1 MLRIEYKPTKF
12 FELDTLGTIRTDD
25 GLMEQLTATEYS
37 LLKLLLR
44 NPGRVVEKETIAREV
59 WEEEYSAWLPED
71 WKSWKENS
79 LGSALSEIRGKIK
92 SIMPDAENLIRVKRG
107 IGWYSDYVSK
117 EEIEK
122 SSDNKSDG
130 NKIFD
135 LSEAMCPVLAE
146 EYREIKPLSDEY
158 HCKRTYL
165 MEKIDKAFQRKRVVY
180 VSGLSGSGK
189 TEAAYCYGNENEFT
203 YIVPL
208 ALRSNGSGDFEYL
221 CSQVK
226 IDNKSSDADAMKLLW
241 SLEEKSLIIIDNY
254 NDASNDVIFDVLK
267 KIPHARILI
276 TTQLKTDEMDEHG
289 SVVLI
294 DDAEENEA
302 DKEKFAIQLFCTYAK
317 LNGAELSQADL
328 SYLADIV
335 KAVQYHTMISCMLG
349 RQYKKYKR
357 SFQQLRDLIVE
368 NVEEALRTNIKVSI
382 IKDKERYTQTPYELM
397 KVLFKNQII
406 SREFSLLERQ
416 VLGALIFS
424 EKYSNDLD
432 MICVSVGDLEELNCV
447 SARDAVNS
455 LQEDGIVAIQG
466 SRLHIHPLMR
476 ALVCD
481 EGLGLAKYPMIAELD
496 YEFLLHLMKNKQI
509 EKYTYAEENIE
520 RDTQVRNMTPWHKWV
535 FEFIEQNVIPYT
547 CSRDKEFAQYYNN
560 EDYLLVSCHG
570 TSGNSIYIRFDS
582 GKEFCLINGSGQRI
596 KEYRYYNPNKEEKEF
611 SYEKCS
617 LLYAKYGLVDKLV
630 LPETVAGA
638 PVLSIGRR
646 LLYNHKMKHVV
657 IPSEVQWIGDYAFCD
672 CTELEE
678 IIIPD
683 KVGIIGSRAFTNC
696 SNATKLQLGKSVR
709 TIGMATFSRCEKI
722 KGTIEFP
729 DSLQIIHRYAFFQ
742 CSALEEVYFS
752 DTSQI
757 EEIGTCAFST
767 CTRLQKVRLGKTV
780 SWISGEAFADCYSLE
795 EVTLPGTL
803 KEISTNLFSNCSGL
817 KKIIVEEGVEVIHNH
832 AFGDCVNLS
841 EVKLPRSITSL
852 DKAAFGG
859 SPNVVAEV
867 YENSSADRCILRA
880 NELGRRIAIK
890 LIAE

>member
-1 MLRIEYKPTKF
+1 MYRVEYESGKF
-12 FELDTLGTIRTDD
+12 FVLEDNRWLHVENGDRT
-25 GLMEQLTATEYS
+25 QLTSMQYALIRCLLERSNRRCSREVIAKEVWHEEDSISFEIDWKKWKEKMWTMLSRTREKLGMVGINGEKMIVNTDEDGWLIDCISCEDDESYKNVKQCKLSQEYTLIEPTS
-37 LLKLLLR
+37 GEYYCERTFLIDAIK
-44 NPGRVVEKETIAREV
+44 NAFAKNRVVFI
-59 WEEEYSAWLPED
+59 
-71 WKSWKENS
+71 
-79 LGSALSEIRGKIK
+79 
-92 SIMPDAENLIRVKRG
+92 
-107 IGWYSDYVSK
+107 
-117 EEIEK
+117 
-122 SSDNKSDG
+122 
-130 NKIFD
+130 
-135 LSEAMCPVLAE
+135 
-146 EYREIKPLSDEY
+146 
-158 HCKRTYL
+158 
-165 MEKIDKAFQRKRVVY
+165 
-180 VSGLSGSGK
+180 SGLSGLGK
-189 TEAAYCYGNENEFT
+189 TELAYHYGSIGGYKN
-203 YIVPL
+203 IIPV
-208 ALRSNGSGDFEYL
+208 ALQNNGKGSFADL
-221 CSQVK
+221 CSQVNIEGGAELSDVASVLWGLDK
-226 IDNKSSDADAMKLLW
+226 DNLV
-241 SLEEKSLIIIDNY
+241 IVDNY
-254 NDASNDVIFDVLK
+254 NDATNGTVFEVIS
-267 KIPHARILI
+267 KIPNAHILV
-276 TTQLKTDEMDEHG
+276 TSQLQTDEMDEHG

-294 DDAEENEA
+294 DDTEEDAA
-302 DKEKFAIQLFCTYAK
+302 DKEKFAIRLFCTYAK
-317 LNGAELSQADL
+317 LNDSKFSQKDL
-328 SYLADIV
+328 DYLADIV
-335 KAVQYHTMISCMLG
+335 KAVQYHTMIVCMLG
-349 RQYKKYKR
+349 RQYKKSNR
-357 SFQQLRDLIVE
+357 SFQKLRNLIVE

-382 IKDKERYTQTPYELM
+382 IKDKERYTQTPYELL
-397 KVLFKNQII
+397 KVLFKNQIL
-406 SREFSLLERQ
+406 SRNFKPLERQ

-424 EKYSNDLD
+424 EKYSNDLE
-432 MICVSVGDLEELNCV
+432 MICISVGDLEELNCV

-466 SRLHIHPLMR
+466 SKLHIHPLMR

-481 EGLGLAKYPMIAELD
+481 EGLGLAKYPMIAELE

-535 FEFIEQNVIPYT
+535 FEFIEQNVIPYIYR
-547 CSRDKEFAQYYNN
+547 RDKEFAQYYNN

-611 SYEKCS
+611 PYEKCN
-617 LLYAKYGLVDKLV
+617 LLLAKYGAVDTLV

-657 IPSEVQWIGDYAFCD
+657 IPSEVQWIGDYAFSD

-696 SNATKLQLGKSVR
+696 TNVAKLQLGKSVR
-709 TIGMATFSRCEKI
+709 IIGMATFSRCENI

-767 CTRLQKVRLGKTV
+767 CTGLQKLRLGRNV
-780 SWISGEAFADCYSLE
+780 SWISGDAFADCYSLE
-795 EVTLPGTL
+795 EVTIPGTL

-817 KKIIVEEGVEVIHNH
+817 KKIIVQEGVEVIHNH
-832 AFGDCVNLS
+832 AFGDCVNLR
-841 EVKLPRSITSL
+841 EVKLPRSIISL
-852 DKAAFGG
+852 DRAAFGG

-867 YENSSADRCILRA
+867 YENSSADRCLLRA
-880 NELGRRIAIK
+880 NELGKRISIK

>member
-1 MLRIEYKPTKF
+1 MYRVEYESGKF
-12 FELDTLGTIRTDD
+12 FVLEDNRWLHVENGDRT
-25 GLMEQLTATEYS
+25 QLTSMQYA
-37 LLKLLLR
+37 LLR
-44 NPGRVVEKETIAREV
+44 CLLARSNRRCSREIIAKEVWHEEDSVSFEVDWEKWKRKMWKMLSETREKLDKVGIKGKRLIENTDADGWLIHCVSCEDEESYKNAKQCKLSQEYALIEPTSGEYYCERTFLVDKIKNAFSKNRVVFI
-59 WEEEYSAWLPED
+59 
-71 WKSWKENS
+71 
-79 LGSALSEIRGKIK
+79 
-92 SIMPDAENLIRVKRG
+92 
-107 IGWYSDYVSK
+107 
-117 EEIEK
+117 
-122 SSDNKSDG
+122 
-130 NKIFD
+130 
-135 LSEAMCPVLAE
+135 
-146 EYREIKPLSDEY
+146 
-158 HCKRTYL
+158 
-165 MEKIDKAFQRKRVVY
+165 
-180 VSGLSGSGK
+180 SGLSGLGK
-189 TEAAYCYGNENEFT
+189 TELAYHYGSIGGYNNIIPVT
-203 YIVPL
+203 L
-208 ALRSNGSGDFEYL
+208 QNNGKGSFADL
-221 CSQVK
+221 CSQVN
-226 IDNKSSDADAMKLLW
+226 IEGGAELSDAASVLW
-241 SLEEKSLIIIDNY
+241 GLDKDSLVIVDNY
-254 NDASNDVIFDVLK
+254 NDAANGTVFEVIS
-267 KIPHARILI
+267 KIPNAHILV
-276 TTQLKTDEMDEHG
+276 TSQLQTDEMDEHG

-317 LNGAELSQADL
+317 LNEAELSQEDL
-328 SYLADIV
+328 TYLADIV
-335 KAVQYHTMISCMLG
+335 KAVQYHTMIVCMLG
-349 RQYKKYKR
+349 RQYKKYTRK
-357 SFQQLRDLIVE
+357 FQQLRDLIVE

-382 IKDKERYTQTPYELM
+382 IKDKERYTQTPYELL

-406 SREFSLLERQ
+406 SRDFTAMERQ

-424 EKYSNDLD
+424 EKYSNDLE

-466 SRLHIHPLMR
+466 SKLHIHPLMR

-481 EGLGLAKYPMIAELD
+481 EGLGLAKYPMIAELE

-535 FEFIEQNVIPYT
+535 FEFIEQNVIPYI

-611 SYEKCS
+611 PYEKCN
-617 LLYAKYGLVDKLV
+617 LLLAKYGAVDTLA

-657 IPSEVQWIGDYAFCD
+657 IPSEVQWIGDYAFSD

-696 SNATKLQLGKSVR
+696 ISVAKLQLGKSVR
-709 TIGMATFSRCEKI
+709 IIGMATFSRCENI

-742 CSALEEVYFS
+742 CSTLEEVYFS

-767 CTRLQKVRLGKTV
+767 CTGLQKLRLGRNV

-795 EVTLPGTL
+795 EVTIPGTL

-817 KKIIVEEGVEVIHNH
+817 KKIIVQEGVEVIHNH
-832 AFGDCVNLS
+832 AFGDCVNLR
-841 EVKLPRSITSL
+841 EVKLPRSIISL
-852 DKAAFGG
+852 DRAAFGG

-867 YENSSADRCILRA
+867 YENSSADRCLLRA
-880 NELGRRIAIK
+880 NELGKRIAIK